1 MAHVNFLHNVAHG
14 QTLKGRAGTA
24 AAAAIACVAFMGSTI
39 PSPLYVIYQQEFGF
53 SKITLTLIYAVYVVG
68 NLGALLLFGGTS
80 DVKGRRAVT
89 LVAIGLAALCGFA
102 YLFAAATVWLFIAR
116 LLSGLAIGLASG
128 TATAWI
134 AELDPDGDRARATQI
149 MTSSNFSGLA
159 LGAALAGLL
168 AQYAPAPLRLSY
180 IIYLVLLAVLAIF
193 VARTQETV
201 EPSGD
206 TSAVQ
211 AHLGVPSE
219 IRAQFL
225 APAVAVF
232 GAMALVGFYAALV
245 PTILSEGLGET
256 SHAVAGGVI
265 FELTSVVAIAI
276 VLTAKVASRPAMLW
290 GLALMPP
297 ALVLLVVAQGL
308 GSMPVLL
315 ASTAIGGLSA
325 ALGYRGSL
333 QVVNKIAPDNRR
345 AAVVSTYFV
354 CGFSGNAL
362 PVIGVGVLATLT
374 NPLTASA
381 IFALTIGA
389 FAVIALVLGYR
400 NRDSDA

>member
-1 MAHVNFLHNVAHG
+1 MAETHFPTFTAQG
-14 QTLKGRAGTA
+14 QTLKGRAGTV

-39 PSPLYVIYQQEFGF
+39 PSPLYPVYEQQFGF
-53 SKITLTLIYAVYVVG
+53 STITLTLIYAVYVVG
-68 NLGALLLFGGTS
+68 NLAALLLFGGTS
-80 DVKGRRAVT
+80 DVKGRRV
-89 LVAIGLAALCGFA
+89 VALWSIGLAALCGIA
-102 YLFAAATVWLFIAR
+102 YLVAAATVWLFIAR

-149 MTSSNFSGLA
+149 MTGSNFLGLA
-159 LGAALAGLL
+159 LGAGMAGLL

-180 IIYLVLLAVLAIF
+180 IIYLVLLAALALF
-193 VARTQETV
+193 VSRTEETV
-201 EPSGD
+201 RPSGD
-206 TSAVQ
+206 KSAVQ
-211 AHLGVPSE
+211 THLGVPEE

-245 PTILSEGLGET
+245 PTILSEALGET

-265 FELTSVVAIAI
+265 FELTLVVAIAI
-276 VLTAKVASRPAMLW
+276 VLTAKLASRTAMLW
-290 GLALMPP
+290 GLGLMVP
-297 ALVLLVVAQGL
+297 ALALLVAAQGF
-308 GSMPVLL
+308 GSMPILL
-315 ASTAIGGLSA
+315 VGTAVGGLSA

-333 QVVNKIAPDNRR
+333 QVVNRITPGDRR

-374 NPLTASA
+374 NPLTASGV
-381 IFALTIGA
+381 FACTIGA

-400 NRDSDA
+400 N